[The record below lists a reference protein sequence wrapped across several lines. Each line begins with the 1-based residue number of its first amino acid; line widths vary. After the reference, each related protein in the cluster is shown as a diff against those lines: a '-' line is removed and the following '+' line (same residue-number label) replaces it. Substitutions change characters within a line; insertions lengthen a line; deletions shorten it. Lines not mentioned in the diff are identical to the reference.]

1 MRITRCVSVVCLSI
15 LSLLGGAACG
25 SPTTAQV
32 SATASPE
39 KLLVTDVIVGAGDA
53 VTSGAW
59 VRVHYTGWLQDPAA
73 TDGKGTSF
81 DSSHIRA
88 EPFVFQV
95 GKQKVIRGWDE
106 GLVGMRAGGTR
117 RLVIPPSLGYGTRGA
132 GGGVIPANAT
142 LVFDIELVD
151 FLPAIGP

>member
-1 MRITRCVSVVCLSI
+1 MRRVSVVCLSM

-25 SPTTAQV
+25 SPTTDQM

-39 KLLVTDVIVGAGDA
+39 KLVVTDVTVGTGDA
-53 VTSGAW
+53 VTTGAW

-73 TDGKGTSF
+73 TDGKGASF
-81 DSSHIRA
+81 DSSHTRA

-106 GLVGMRAGGTR
+106 GLVGMRKGGTR
-117 RLVIPPSLGYGTRGA
+117 RLVIPSSLGYGARGA
-132 GGGVIPANAT
+132 GGAIPPNAT
-142 LVFDIELVD
+142 LVFDIELLD